1 MNSITGVVEPSVWTN
16 IVIVDDNESSQNSKM
31 LSLMIEPN
39 DKVVDY
45 DKNVRIGS
53 EGDET
58 YGYTLRPSRSDNL
71 RDHDL
76 LVLNENDRPANTQG
90 NIIL

>member
-1 MNSITGVVEPSVWTN
+1 MKVPIEQQDA
-16 IVIVDDNESSQNSKM
+16 VI
-31 LSLMIEPN
+31 MIEPN
-39 DKVVDY
+39 HKVIDY
-45 DKNVRIGS
+45 DNNVRIGS

-58 YGYTLRPSRSDNL
+58 YGYILRPTRSDNL

>member
-1 MNSITGVVEPSVWTN
+1 
-16 IVIVDDNESSQNSKM
+16 
-31 LSLMIEPN
+31 MIEPN

-58 YGYTLRPSRSDNL
+58 YGYTLRPTRSNNL
-71 RDHDL
+71 RDHHSL
-76 LVLNENDRPANTQG
+76 LLNENDRPDNTQG